1 MKKLGKYEI
10 SSILG
15 KGAMGIVYKAIDPD
29 INRKVA
35 IKTIRFDLVT
45 EGSDSEEMMQR
56 FMREA
61 QAAGKLS
68 HPNIITIYDVGREQ
82 DLTYIVMQFIEG
94 PSLQR
99 IIASGEK
106 FTTQEVVFLMTKMCS
121 ALEYAHKFGIVHR
134 DIKPGNIL
142 IDNDGNPY
150 ICDFGV
156 ARVETSTLTQSGTA
170 VGTPSYMSP
179 EQVKGKK
186 VDKRSDIFALGCILY
201 EFLTGKR
208 PFEAESITTVIYKI
222 INEEPPSLA
231 EVKKGLPEGFEHII
245 GKALAKD
252 PEERYQSCDQ
262 LAADLRD
269 LDKLAEKTIAITTPE
284 AAPPPVKKRK
294 KRRLVPILAISLT
307 TIILIAAGGGFY
319 FYKKTGKVPFI
330 SKIPF
335 ISIGTQET
343 KGEDIISTYQIVDAV
358 PGSIGD
364 KLNKAK
370 ESFDIGD
377 YSGTVK
383 LADEVLSEDPDNST
397 AKSFLNSAQ
406 SKMNELLVVQVP
418 AKKEAKVTE
427 KSSPVKP
434 KAEVPS
440 PIEAKLNR
448 VKQSYENG
456 DYAETVKLAEEV
468 LAVNAGN
475 LRAKDYLNNAKTKIN
490 EAALITKTLTTGINF
505 YDNKNYELCKREM
518 NKILEINMDHKEAKK
533 YWNLADNAIYE
544 AGARREIQRII
555 EHQKKAEE
563 EKDIL
568 SLLSDIGSSALSSQK
583 KADIIPIFNYYDNIK
598 WSSFSIV
605 SFKLKD
611 RSHVEVSFSYMSTAV
626 SKRTGQKAT
635 LFGDIKTWTMEKQG
649 NSWKIIS
656 ERLGK

>member
-29 INRKVA
+29 INRQVA

-99 IIASGEK
+99 MIASGEK
-106 FTTQEVVFLMTKMCS
+106 FTTQQIVFLMTKICS

-142 IDNDGNPY
+142 IDNEGNPY

-252 PEERYQSCDQ
+252 PEVRYQSCDQ

-269 LDKLAEKTIAITTPE
+269 LDKLAEKTIAITMPE
-284 AAPPPVKKRK
+284 AKPVLEKKRK

-319 FYKKTGKVPFI
+319 LYKKTG
-330 SKIPF
+330 KIPF

-383 LADEVLSEDPDNST
+383 LAEEVLSEDLNNST
-397 AKSFLNSAQ
+397 AKAFLNSAQ
-406 SKMNELLVVQVP
+406 SKMNELLVAQVP

-427 KSSPVKP
+427 KSSPAKP
-434 KAEVPS
+434 EAEVLS

-475 LRAKDYLNNAKTKIN
+475 LRAKDYLNKAKTKIS

-505 YDNKNYELCKREM
+505 YNNKNYGLCKREM
-518 NKILEINMDHKEAKK
+518 NKILEINKDHKEAKK
-533 YWNLADNAIYE
+533 YWNFADNAIYE
-544 AGARREIQRII
+544 ARARREIQRVI
-555 EHQKKAEE
+555 EHQKEAEE
-563 EKDIL
+563 EEDIL
-568 SLLSDIGSSALSSQK
+568 SLLSDIGSSSLSSQK

-598 WSSFSIV
+598 WSSISIV

-611 RSHVEVSFSYMSTAV
+611 RSHAEVSFSYMSTAV

-649 NSWKIIS
+649 NTWKIIS
-656 ERLGK
+656 EKLGK

>member
-121 ALEYAHKFGIVHR
+121 ALAYAHKFGIVHR

-252 PEERYQSCDQ
+252 PEERYQSCEQ

-284 AAPPPVKKRK
+284 AVPPPVKKRK

-335 ISIGTQET
+335 ISIGTQGT

-358 PGSIGD
+358 PGSIDD

-383 LADEVLSEDPDNST
+383 LAEEVLSEDSDNST

-406 SKMNELLVVQVP
+406 SKMNELLVAQVP

-434 KAEVPS
+434 KAPS
-440 PIEAKLNR
+440 SIEAKLIKA
-448 VKQSYENG
+448 KQSYENG

-490 EAALITKTLTTGINF
+490 EAALITKTLTTGINL

-544 AGARREIQRII
+544 AGARREIQRVI

-583 KADIIPIFNYYDNIK
+583 KSDIIPVFNYYDNIK
-598 WSSFSIV
+598 WSSISIV

-635 LFGDIKTWTMEKQG
+635 IFGDIKTWTMEKQG